1 MCHISARFDVIIL
14 ITRIF
19 TDTRRSN
26 TIKKIIN
33 LGEKLEFRTGWIN
46 RILRRR
52 NVKMKK
58 LSKLFLQHLLVPIRH
73 VVQSFE
79 VVIIPVSYIE
89 NTCNVM

>member
-1 MCHISARFDVIIL
+1 MCHTSVRFDVIIL

-26 TIKKIIN
+26 TIKKKKN

-52 NVKMKK
+52 NV
-58 LSKLFLQHLLVPIRH
+58 
-73 VVQSFE
+73 
-79 VVIIPVSYIE
+79 Y
-89 NTCNVM
+89 